1 MLKAK
6 SAAVKSLAGLLLAV
20 ALFASV
26 MPGAVF
32 SQQQA
37 IQDMIVN
44 GGFEGGFQEEFGVG
58 YGWGGFSN
66 GNAVVGW
73 NGEDQPG
80 VVADGNYSQRIEIK
94 DALDHDRYAGI
105 YQTISVVPGEQYKLT
120 IKGMVRSEEGD
131 VSVSD
136 YGYRLQFAIDYKG
149 DTAWELLSSDAWQE
163 LPWDEQPLV
172 LSAGASHR
180 LESFDTTITSK
191 TDRLTLFIRGWKK
204 WIDNGSGVFNLDQ
217 ISLVGPAPEG
227 FQSPVAQLAAISSE
241 ADAQPEPQAEAIT
254 VADAVPAQ
262 PQAEAEVAVE
272 AEIAPVEPQPEP
284 EALAE
289 VEAAPAPGSA
299 TQQSAITP
307 LPTTGNGDDHSL
319 IYVVIIGALVLLA
332 LFASAITAT
341 IRRNGVTE

>member
-1 MLKAK
+1 MLQTKFGV
-6 SAAVKSLAGLLLAV
+6 VKTVTGLLLAV
-20 ALFASV
+20 ALFALT

-32 SQQQA
+32 SQQQN

-44 GGFEGGFQEEFGVG
+44 GGFEGGFQDEFGVG

-73 NGEDQPG
+73 NGDNQPDT
-80 VVADGNYSQRIEIK
+80 VAGGDYSQRIEIK

-120 IKGMVRSEEGD
+120 IKGMIRSDEGN
-131 VSVSD
+131 VTTSD
-136 YGYRLQFAIDYKG
+136 YGYRLQFAIDYNG

-172 LSAGASHR
+172 LSDGASHR
-180 LESFDTTITSK
+180 LDTFDTTITSK

-204 WIDNGSGVFNLDQ
+204 WINNGSGVFNLDQ

-227 FQSPVAQLAAISSE
+227 FQSPVAQLAAVSSE
-241 ADAQPEPQAEAIT
+241 AETQPELQVEAIT
-254 VADAVPAQ
+254 VSDTASTSPHN
-262 PQAEAEVAVE
+262 EAEVG
-272 AEIAPVEPQPEP
+272 AEFQPPQAQPES
-284 EALAE
+284 ETQA
-289 VEAAPAPGSA
+289 EAAPAPDTSV
-299 TQQSAITP
+299 QQSVITP

-319 IYVVIIGALVLLA
+319 IYVVGVGAMVLLA

-341 IRRNGVTE
+341 IRRNGVME